1 MYSNSLPFLF
11 TADQKIPPDN
21 YKPIEPVSGVTD
33 SDNFQKEDVNEDT
46 IPDTLIAILASC
58 GALVLILCCF
68 AAYCTYHRRSYRKNQ
83 VMLNSK
89 HKDESDSHCLIGA
102 YFR

>member
-1 MYSNSLPFLF
+1 MN
-11 TADQKIPPDN
+11 N
-21 YKPIEPVSGVTD
+21 GVTGNNT
-33 SDNFQKEDVNEDT
+33 SQKHDANEDT

-83 VMLNSK
+83 
-89 HKDESDSHCLIGA
+89 
-102 YFR
+102 